1 MSKITSNALTQK
13 TPLVSAFKGNFIYD
27 LRKRDLILDIDA
39 FLTAIF
45 TSIYIFS
52 PSKKNILVV
61 NLKTF

>member
-27 LRKRDLILDIDA
+27 VRKRDLILDIDA

-52 PSKKNILVV
+52 PSKKI
-61 NLKTF
+61 F